1 MILSQQKIQNKLS
14 ASVRCSAAVAFFL
27 GIMPVTALADN
38 DLAASWE
45 GGPSNGYAAVSPTFG
60 IPLTE
65 TSSLDLI
72 PTGSYLYYDVHE
84 GGGITNV
91 HSPGAS
97 FGTDYK
103 YSDDN
108 LTFAL
113 GPAVQVLW
121 QGRKSSKG
129 GPKTNST
136 LTGWAANGD
145 LSYRFSD
152 LTSFDLSSSY
162 EQTDRFYFTRA
173 GIEER
178 VGHIGSF
185 SWFVGP
191 EGTAEGNNQ
200 FSQLGGGAVSEFVFD
215 ASGTSLQ
222 IRGGY
227 ANVSY
232 SDHTSQSR
240 PYVGVALD
248 QGF

>member
-1 MILSQQKIQNKLS
+1 MIRNKRTIEEKLS
-14 ASVRCSAAVAFFL
+14 AAMRCSVAVGFCL
-27 GIMPVTALADN
+27 GILPVTAEADG

-45 GGPSNGYAAVSPTFG
+45 GGPSNGYAAVSPTFN
-60 IPLTE
+60 IPLTS

-72 PTGSYLYYDVHE
+72 PTGTYLYYDVHE
-84 GGGITNV
+84 NGGVTNV

-108 LTFAL
+108 LTFAV

-121 QGRKSSKG
+121 QGRTSSK

-136 LTGWAANGD
+136 LTGWAVNGD

-173 GIEER
+173 GVEER
-178 VGHIGSF
+178 LGHMGSF
-185 SWFVGP
+185 SWFIGP
-191 EGTAEGNNQ
+191 EGTIQGNNQ
-200 FSQLGGGAVSEFVFD
+200 FTQLGGGAVSEFVFD
-215 ASGTSLQ
+215 NSGTSLQ

-227 ANVSY
+227 AHVNY

-240 PYVGVALD
+240 PYFGVALD
-248 QGF
+248 QRF

>member
-1 MILSQQKIQNKLS
+1 MMRNLHKNPYKL
-14 ASVRCSAAVAFFL
+14 AAIARRCAVVGFFL
-27 GIMPVTALADN
+27 GLLPVTASADG
-38 DLAASWE
+38 DLAANWE
-45 GGPSNGYAAVSPTFG
+45 GGPSNGYAAASPTFN
-60 IPLTE
+60 IPLTS

-84 GGGITNV
+84 NGGITKV

-97 FGTDYK
+97 FGADYK

-108 LTFAL
+108 LTFAV

-121 QGRKSSKG
+121 QGRTSSK

-136 LTGWAANGD
+136 LTGWAVNGD

-162 EQTDRFYFTRA
+162 EQADRYYFTRA
-173 GIEER
+173 SVEER
-178 VGHIGSF
+178 VGHMGSF

-191 EGTAEGNNQ
+191 EGTIQGNNQ
-200 FSQLGGGAVSEFVFD
+200 FTQLGGGALSEFVFNN
-215 ASGTSLQ
+215 SGTSLQ

-227 ANVSY
+227 ANVNY

-248 QGF
+248 QRF